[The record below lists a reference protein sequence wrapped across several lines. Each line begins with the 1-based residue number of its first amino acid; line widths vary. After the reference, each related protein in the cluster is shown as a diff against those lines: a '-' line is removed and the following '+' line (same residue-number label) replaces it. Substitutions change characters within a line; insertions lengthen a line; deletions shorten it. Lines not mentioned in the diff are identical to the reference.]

1 MVQKKRSQKSGQQRL
16 RKPGRP
22 PRPRASPT
30 LAGAESESAALTPAN
45 VEMRIGG
52 ALRRHRT
59 HSGLTL
65 AELAVGA
72 GISPAML
79 SRIETGAAAAT
90 LETLMRLAKTLGITV
105 SSLFR
110 EIEDVGGNA
119 QVIKRG
125 KGMEVVRSGT
135 KKGYTYK
142 LLAYH
147 QGPEKH
153 FEPFL
158 ITMDHETKVY
168 PEFEHPGTEFMY
180 VLEGRMQYRHGDQV
194 YMLEPGDAM
203 TFSGQVPHGPVRLY
217 DGAAKFIDIIIYG
230 PGEAP

>member
-1 MVQKKRSQKSGQQRL
+1 MVSRPIRRNKRTDRKGGSTARARSKDKGVAGSVAGEESGL
-16 RKPGRP
+16 DH
-22 PRPRASPT
+22 S
-30 LAGAESESAALTPAN
+30 N
-45 VEMRIGG
+45 VERRIGA

-59 HSGLTL
+59 KAGLTI

-72 GISPAML
+72 GISQAML

-90 LETLMRLAKTLGITV
+90 LETLMRLSKTLGVAV
-105 SSLFR
+105 STLFR
-110 EIEDVGGNA
+110 EIEEISGHA

-125 KGMEVVRSGT
+125 KAMEVVRSGT
-135 KKGYTYK
+135 KKGFTYR

-147 QGPEKH
+147 QGPAKH

-158 ITMDHETKVY
+158 ISMGGGSKVY

-180 VLEGRMQYRHGDQV
+180 ILEGRLQYRHGDKV
-194 YMLEPGDAM
+194 YTLEPGDAM
-203 TFSGQVPHGPVRLY
+203 TFSGQVPHGPVKLM
-217 DGAAKFIDIIIYG
+217 DGEAKFIDIIVYG

>member
-1 MVQKKRSQKSGQQRL
+1 VASTKKKTNRRVK
-16 RKPGRP
+16 K
-22 PRPRASPT
+22 A
-30 LAGAESESAALTPAN
+30 AAEKTPAPAQAVRQARELDADSLDVAN
-45 VEMRIGG
+45 VERRIGSV
-52 ALRRHRT
+52 LRRHRT
-59 HSGLTL
+59 RSGLTL
-65 AELAVGA
+65 AELAVGS

-90 LETLMRLAKTLGITV
+90 LETLMRVAKTLGVTV

-110 EIEDVGGNA
+110 EIEDAAGHA

-135 KKGYTYK
+135 KKGYAYS

-158 ITMDHETKVY
+158 ITMTEQSKAY
-168 PEFEHPGTEFMY
+168 PEFEHAGTEFIYM
-180 VLEGRMQYRHGDQV
+180 LEGKMQYRHGDRT
-194 YMLEPGDAM
+194 YLLEPGDAM
-203 TFSGQVPHGPVRLY
+203 TFNGQVVHGPVRMFESST
-217 DGAAKFIDIIIYG
+217 KFIDVIIYA